1 MFAWLCPPA
10 AMHSAKQYLS
20 AFKITCAETG
30 FVHFIG
36 FMFWNPVLCLVP
48 QSCLALCDPMDC
60 SLPGSS
66 VHGGSPGKN
75 PGMGCHALLQGI
87 FPIQGSNP
95 GLLQCRQILY
105 HLSYQES
112 PRILEWVACPFS
124 RGSSQPR
131 NQTGISCIAGR
142 FFTS

>member
-10 AMHSAKQYLS
+10 AMHSAKQYLR
-20 AFKITCAETG
+20 AFKITCSEMG
-30 FVHFIG
+30 FVLFIG

-48 QSCLALCDPMDC
+48 QSCLALCDPIDC

-66 VHGGSPGKN
+66 VHGGSLGKN

-87 FPIQGSNP
+87 FPIQGVNP

-105 HLSYQES
+105 QLSHQES
-112 PRILEWVACPFS
+112 PLEL
-124 RGSSQPR
+124 
-131 NQTGISCIAGR
+131 
-142 FFTS
+142 